1 MTMRLP
7 LFLFWCILYS
17 VNAFATPTVSLTAPT
32 NGNLYLAPATF
43 AVKANA
49 SSPGATVVKVEFYAD
64 GNLINTDTASPY
76 QFDWTNVAAGTYSIT
91 AKVVDSNGAEA
102 TSAARTV
109 TVAATNTP
117 PTVSLSAP
125 ADNARYLN
133 PASITLSATAAGPE
147 LNDLL
152 QSVAFYANGTL
163 VGTATSA
170 PYNVSWSSPALGS
183 YTLTAVA
190 TDGQGATT
198 TSAARAVTVSDQ
210 NQAPTVS
217 IVTPLNNTLW
227 HSPASLS
234 FSANASAV
242 EANDIVQV
250 QFFVNGSLAATD
262 TTAPYSTMLSN
273 LAAGTYTLMARAID
287 GQGAQT
293 DSATRTITVSD
304 TNANPTV
311 SITAP
316 SGGTNYPS
324 APAGFTLTATAGA
337 GEVNGWVTKVEFY
350 INGQLVNT
358 DNSGPWSY
366 AVTGLANGTY
376 SLTAKAFDQLNAETT
391 AAPVTI
397 TVGPQAKLAF
407 IHVDHLGA
415 PREVYDDQ
423 QRVVWRNQLQE
434 PFGDGAPDED
444 PTDIG
449 IFQFPLVESFYYAD
463 KETGTRYAAKR
474 DAYDPSIGRFIQADP
489 LGIRLDP
496 AGFVEEPSL
505 YAYVGSNPLSLVD
518 PTGEAA
524 NVLIRA
530 GAAAIAV
537 CLKIKACREATEV
550 AMKTCKNLRCKFDR
564 HPANHH
570 FSGLGYCEH
579 YQLVCWIEGGPRL
592 FRNQWPLPGT
602 CRPNRNGPPV
612 PGGATPDVSD
622 AS

>member
-1 MTMRLP
+1 MSKLIA
-7 LFLFWCILYS
+7 ILLLA
-17 VNAFATPTVSLTAPT
+17 VVAPAFAAPTVSLTAPT

-49 SSPGATVVKVEFYAD
+49 SSPGATVVRVEFYAN
-64 GNLINTDTASPY
+64 GNLVNTDTASPY
-76 QFDWTNVAAGTYSIT
+76 QFDWANVSAGTYSIT

-102 TSAARTV
+102 TSAARMV
-109 TVAATNTP
+109 TVAASNIP

-125 ADNARYLN
+125 ADNSRYLN
-133 PASITLSATAAGPE
+133 PSAITLSAIAAGPE

-170 PYNVSWSSPALGS
+170 PYNVSWSGPALGT

-198 TSAARAVTVSDQ
+198 TSAARTVIVSDQ
-210 NQAPTVS
+210 NQSPTVS

-227 HSPASLS
+227 HSPASFS
-234 FSANASAV
+234 FSANANAG

-262 TTAPYSTMLSN
+262 TTAPYSTMLSS

-316 SGGTNYPS
+316 SGGTNYPT

-337 GEVNGWVTKVEFY
+337 GEVNGWVSKVEFY

-366 AVTGLANGTY
+366 AVSGLANGSYT
-376 SLTAKAFDQLNAETT
+376 LTAKAFDQFNAETT
-391 AAPVTI
+391 SASVVV
-397 TVGPQAKLAF
+397 TVGPQAKLSF
-407 IHVDHLGA
+407 IHVDHLNT

-423 QRVVWRNQLQE
+423 QQLRWRWDQAE
-434 PFGDGAPDED
+434 PFGVNTPDEN
-444 PTDIG
+444 PSALG
-449 IFQFPLVESFYYAD
+449 AFEFPGRFPGQYAD
-463 KETGTRYAAKR
+463 KETSLAYNYFRDYDAAIGRYSASDPIGLAGGISTYVYADAMPLSRR
-474 DAYDPSIGRFIQADP
+474 DIHGLSTSIGVRIVITAYSTYRLVSELWAVYKCKQA
-489 LGIRLDP
+489 
-496 AGFVEEPSL
+496 
-505 YAYVGSNPLSLVD
+505 
-518 PTGEAA
+518 T
-524 NVLIRA
+524 
-530 GAAAIAV
+530 
-537 CLKIKACREATEV
+537 
-550 AMKTCKNLRCKFDR
+550 DR
-564 HPANHH
+564 YN
-570 FSGLGYCEH
+570 
-579 YQLVCWIEGGPRL
+579 RL
-592 FRNQWPLPGT
+592 FDECTRQCPIPKTPSGQTDWNGMFLKYGT
-602 CRPNRNGPPV
+602 WSIDEAIRKCIKERDPDIVWEMVVNCADAV
-612 PGGATPDVSD
+612 TP
-622 AS
+622 